1 MTSSTKLNSSTS
13 TFFHQRV
20 LSQGLFLSRF
30 VVLVVVVVSF
40 YLESRFFHEEVA
52 ASTPN
57 SDTAAIGT
65 NPEESLQI

>member
-20 LSQGLFLSRF
+20 LSQGLFLSRI
-30 VVLVVVVVSF
+30 VVLVVVVSF

>member
-30 VVLVVVVVSF
+30 VVLVVVVSF

>member
-20 LSQGLFLSRF
+20 LSQGLFLSHF
-30 VVLVVVVVSF
+30 VVLVVVVSF